1 MRAEFFLDFRR
12 GYFCCLILKFLITY
26 SHMTSQP
33 KQPKS
38 LPLKSRVLNANT
50 SNNQQ
55 VQNYQKQTVEKAKK
69 DIVKIEDEIK
79 QLEQT
84 Q

>member
-1 MRAEFFLDFRR
+1 
-12 GYFCCLILKFLITY
+12 
-26 SHMTSQP
+26 MTSQP
-33 KQPKS
+33 KQQKN
-38 LPLKSRVLNANT
+38 LPLKSRVLNTNA
-50 SNNQQ
+50 SNSQQ

-69 DIVKIEDEIK
+69 DIEKIEDEIK

>member
-1 MRAEFFLDFRR
+1 
-12 GYFCCLILKFLITY
+12 
-26 SHMTSQP
+26 MTSQP
-33 KQPKS
+33 KQQKNI
-38 LPLKSRVLNANT
+38 PLESRVLNANA
-50 SNNQQ
+50 SNSQQ

-69 DIVKIEDEIK
+69 DIEKIEDEIK

>member
-1 MRAEFFLDFRR
+1 
-12 GYFCCLILKFLITY
+12 
-26 SHMTSQP
+26 MTMQP
-33 KQPKS
+33 KQQKN
-38 LPLKSRVLNANT
+38 LPLKSRVLNVNA

-69 DIVKIEDEIK
+69 DIEKIEDEIK

>member
-1 MRAEFFLDFRR
+1 M
-12 GYFCCLILKFLITY
+12 II
-26 SHMTSQP
+26 QP
-33 KQPKS
+33 KQQNN
-38 LPLKSRVLNANT
+38 LPLKSRVLNANA
-50 SNNQQ
+50 SNSQQ

-69 DIVKIEDEIK
+69 DIEKIEDEIK

>member
-1 MRAEFFLDFRR
+1 
-12 GYFCCLILKFLITY
+12 
-26 SHMTSQP
+26 MTSQP
-33 KQPKS
+33 KQQKNF
-38 LPLKSRVLNANT
+38 PLKSRVLNTNA
-50 SNNQQ
+50 SNSQQ

-69 DIVKIEDEIK
+69 DIEKIEDEIK